1 MNFEG
6 TAVGAASLLIISAFR
21 PLAIWCEFHLT
32 QGGPAFLIMDLS
44 CRIAALWRQ
53 GIWSLLQGLLG
64 ASRLWSIREPKKE
77 TPSDISR
84 RVSL

>member
-1 MNFEG
+1 M
-6 TAVGAASLLIISAFR
+6 GAASLLIIGAFR